1 MLVFI
6 RNLLL
11 LPLIGSFQDF
21 KISCLSFLRE
31 HIIDVFL
38 IPANLNLL
46 VLANKEKPKEIRN
59 TIISNLNM
67 TLIS

>member
-1 MLVFI
+1 MVVFI

-21 KISCLSFLRE
+21 KISRLSFLRE

-38 IPANLNLL
+38 IPVNLNLL
-46 VLANKEKPKEIRN
+46 VVANKEKPKE
-59 TIISNLNM
+59 
-67 TLIS
+67 